1 MSRLRFFLHSIAS
14 SYVSLASNLVYS
26 VASVPLALHFVT
38 KQEFGLWALMFQ
50 IASYLIVID
59 FGMSPAV
66 ARLLIEEKDQ
76 PASGAYGSL
85 IQTAVL
91 VNLVQG
97 LLILATGLLLAP
109 FFANLLRI
117 PIEVRPQFN
126 LLVRWQCAITGATF
140 ATRLFRNVL
149 YAHQRN
155 DIINHM
161 QAVMFL
167 VQLGVLYVALRAQS
181 GVFSIL
187 WMNAF
192 ALMFSVSVNCWSCL
206 KLRLL
211 PPRHA
216 WGRPV
221 WSRFKELFMYSK
233 DVFVIHLGS
242 LLIMATQSVI
252 ISRTMG
258 LVAVA
263 VWVVGTKAFAFI
275 SQLIY
280 QFYDFSEP
288 AFSEMIVRG
297 EHERLRTRFSG
308 ILVISEVIGVVAA
321 VIYASCNSTFVT
333 VWTAGKI
340 SWSGWNDVLLDCW
353 LIVTIVVH
361 ADNCF
366 TILTKRIGF
375 MRYVYLL
382 EGLVFVIVASL
393 VSRQGGFPAII
404 GTSILCSACF
414 SGPYGIKRI
423 NAYFGFHFPELELRW
438 LATTVRV
445 AGIMILTALVVWYLG
460 QGLRPVPRLVV
471 NAVSLGP
478 LGLILFLRYG
488 MTREMRVEVLG
499 HVPRFFQPMLAP
511 LLGAN
516 K

>member
-1 MSRLRFFLHSIAS
+1 VAS
-14 SYVSLASNLVYS
+14 SYVSLASNLIYS
-26 VASVPLALHFVT
+26 VASVPLALHFIT

-50 IASYLIVID
+50 ITSYLVVID

-66 ARLLIEEKDQ
+66 SRLLIEEKDR
-76 PASGAYGSL
+76 PDSGAYGSL

-97 LLILATGLLLAP
+97 LLILAAGLLLAP
-109 FFANLLRI
+109 SFANLLRI
-117 PIEVRPQFN
+117 PTELRPQFDI
-126 LLVRWQCAITGATF
+126 LVRYQCAIAGATF
-140 ATRLFRNVL
+140 AVRVFRNIL

-161 QAVMFL
+161 QAVVFL
-167 VQLGVLYVALRAQS
+167 AQLGVFYAALKAQS
-181 GVFSIL
+181 GVYSIL

-192 ALMFSVSVNCWSCL
+192 ALVFSVSANCWNCL
-206 KLRLL
+206 RLRLL

-233 DVFVIHLGS
+233 DVFVVHLGS
-242 LLIMATQSVI
+242 ILIMTSQSVI
-252 ISRTMG
+252 VSRTMG

-263 VWVVGTKAFAFI
+263 AWAVGTKAFAFL

-280 QFYDFSEP
+280 QFYDYSEP

-297 EHERLRTRFSG
+297 EKERLRARFSG
-308 ILVISEVIGVVAA
+308 ILVVSEVIGTIAA

-353 LIVTIVVH
+353 LIVTVVVH
-361 ADNCF
+361 ADSCF
-366 TILTKRIGF
+366 TVLTKRIGF

-393 VSRQGGFPAII
+393 AAPRGGFPAII

-414 SGPYGIKRI
+414 TGPYGIKRI

-438 LATTVRV
+438 LATAVRV
-445 AGIMILTALVVWYLG
+445 AGIMILTALVLWYIG
-460 QGLRPVPRLVV
+460 QRFSPIPRLVL
-471 NAVSLGP
+471 NAVALGP
-478 LGLILFLRYG
+478 LGLVLFLRYG
-488 MTREMRVEVLG
+488 TTREMRVEVLG
-499 HVPRFFQPMLAP
+499 HVPRFFQPVLAP
-511 LLGAN
+511 LLGAD